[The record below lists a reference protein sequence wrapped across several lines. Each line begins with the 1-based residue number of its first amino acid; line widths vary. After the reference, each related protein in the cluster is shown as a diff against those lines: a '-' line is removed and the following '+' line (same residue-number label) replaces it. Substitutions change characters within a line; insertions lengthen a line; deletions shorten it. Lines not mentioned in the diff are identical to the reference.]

1 MAGLERQDKEFWE
14 FVKRYDFISL
24 CETWLEEKG
33 WKRIKGKLP
42 KSHKRI
48 CRIVKREKKRG
59 KAKEGF
65 LVERRKD
72 WREEGSKLGREIGE
86 EMLMSRIKNKK
97 DRDVRIVSIYNSGKK
112 WKRLSKRHG
121 KIEGRKL
128 LY

>member
-1 MAGLERQDKEFWE
+1 M
-14 FVKRYDFISL
+14 
-24 CETWLEEKG
+24 
-33 WKRIKGKLP
+33 
-42 KSHKRI
+42 
-48 CRIVKREKKRG
+48 
-59 KAKEGF
+59 
-65 LVERRKD
+65 VERRKD